1 MRSNFGQKGPRLN
14 DMTGDRRVQG
24 KTPVHKKYILTRL
37 WSYLCRHKFILFLSA
52 VLAVGSNLLGLLG
65 PSLSGKAIDA
75 IGIGPG
81 EADMP
86 RVVLMVILMA
96 GCYLAS
102 GLLGYGL
109 QLLMVSLTRKVVSR
123 MRQDVFYSL
132 SRLPVNFFD
141 GHQTG
146 DMISVISYDIDTV
159 NASLSSDFLQVVQS
173 VITIVGSLVMM
184 LLIAPELVLIFVFTV
199 PCSMLLTR
207 FITKKVRPLF
217 RKRSA
222 SLGALNGYVEEML
235 SGQKTTR
242 AYHQEQTVIDGFD
255 RMNETAITA
264 YTHAEYYG
272 TMNGPCVNFINNIS
286 LALISVFGALL
297 YLRGGIGLGDI
308 SSFVLYSRKFSGPI
322 NETAN
327 IISELQSAMAAAER
341 VFRLIDETPEKPDER
356 DAEVLE
362 SAQGNVRLC
371 GVNFGY
377 TPEKQ
382 ILKDFSLNAP
392 KGSMIAIVG
401 PTGAGKTTIINLL
414 MRFYDK
420 DSGAIT
426 VDGRE
431 ITGLTRDSLRRAYTM
446 VLQDTWLFH
455 GTIFNN
461 IAYGRPGV
469 TREDV
474 ENAAKAA
481 QIHNFIMRLPDGY
494 DTVLTDGGTGIS
506 AGQKQLLTIARAML
520 QEGHMLILDE
530 ATSNVDTQ
538 TEIRIQKAMR
548 ELMKDRT
555 CFVIAHRLS
564 TIRRADNILVVR
576 DGAVVE
582 QGTHE
587 ALMAQNGF
595 YAELYRTQFEPA

>member
-1 MRSNFGQKGPRLN
+1 
-14 DMTGDRRVQG
+14 MTGDRRVQG
-24 KTPVHKKYILTRL
+24 KAPVHKKYILSRL
-37 WSYLCRHKFILFLSA
+37 WSYLSHHKVILILAA
-52 VLAVGSNLLGLLG
+52 VLAIASNLLGLLG
-65 PSLSGKAIDA
+65 PKLSGSAIDA
-75 IGIGPG
+75 IGTLPG
-81 EADMP
+81 QTDFR
-86 RVVLMVILMA
+86 RVGFLVLLMA
-96 GCYLAS
+96 LSYLLSA
-102 GLLGYGL
+102 LLGYAL
-109 QLLMVSLTRKVVSR
+109 QLLMVHLTRKVVSR
-123 MRQDVFYSL
+123 MRRDVFHQL
-132 SRLPVNFFD
+132 LKLPVKFFD

-146 DMISVISYDIDTV
+146 DIISIISYDIDTV

-173 VITIVGSLVMM
+173 VITIAGSLTMM
-184 LLIAPELVLIFVFTV
+184 LIIAPSLVLIFVFTV
-199 PCSMLLTR
+199 PCSILLTR

-217 RKRSA
+217 RRRSA

-242 AYHQEQTVIDGFD
+242 AYHQEETVIAGFD
-255 RMNETAITA
+255 RMNEKAIQA
-264 YTHAEYYG
+264 YTNAEYYG
-272 TMNGPCVNFINNIS
+272 TMNGPSINFINNIS
-286 LALISVFGALL
+286 LALISVFGALQ

-327 IISELQSAMAAAER
+327 IIGELQSAMAAAER
-341 VFRLIDETPEKPDER
+341 VFRLIDELPEPPDT
-356 DAEVLE
+356 DCAKVLE
-362 SAQGNVRLC
+362 DVYGHVALEQVD
-371 GVNFGY
+371 FGY

-382 ILKDFSLNAP
+382 ILKDFSLDAP
-392 KGSMIAIVG
+392 AGSLIAIVG

-420 DSGAIT
+420 DSGSIT

-431 ITGLTRDSLRRAYTM
+431 ITGLTRDSLRKAYTM

-455 GTIFNN
+455 GTIYDN
-461 IAYGRPGV
+461 IAYGKPGV

-474 ENAAKAA
+474 ERAAKAA
-481 QIHNFIMRLPDGY
+481 QIHGFIQRLPQGY
-494 DTVLTDGGTGIS
+494 DTVLTDGGSGIS

-520 QEGHMLILDE
+520 QDGSMLILDE

-548 ELMKDRT
+548 QLMKDKT

-564 TIRRADNILVVR
+564 TIRRADNILVVK
-576 DGAVVE
+576 DGQVVE

-587 ALMAQNGF
+587 NLMEQNGF
-595 YAELYRTQFEPA
+595 YAELYRTQFDTVS